1 VNKIRDFKVFNCKV
15 ISKLG
20 KNLAEIMKGKLPNQ
34 DQRNLFR
41 SILKDIINPKHE
53 LAILAHRIDW
63 QYFEESFSPLYSHTG
78 QPGVPIRTM
87 VGLLLL
93 KRIYNLGDETVMAQ
107 WVQNPYFQYFCGE
120 AEFQW
125 EAPCDPSDMV
135 HFRKRIGEEGAEKIL
150 EASIQTRRDEIRS
163 TNDVLID
170 TTAQEKNIT
179 YPTDAKLLI
188 KVIKRCNKIAKAEG
202 VEQRQSYK
210 STMKKLLLK
219 QRFAHH
225 PKRKKEAAAA
235 LRKLRTIAG
244 RLVRELERK
253 LDQDA
258 LEQYE
263 EVLQNCNKIVTQRKN
278 DSNKIYSLHE
288 PETACIAKGKAH
300 KKFEFGSKVSFA
312 VVPKIN
318 IIVGIK
324 NFNGNP
330 NDTSTLE
337 PALENIE
344 KVCKIKFKN
353 AIVDRGYKG
362 KKMVR
367 DTIIVTPRPP
377 SSRQPYTNNTM
388 RKKCKSRA
396 TVEPVIGHTKYGN
409 RMIKNY
415 LKGIAGNSIN
425 ANLAAAGFNFKGLLR
440 KIKEEVLWLKILLEI
455 IIREKQ
461 LSPVNISS

>member
-1 VNKIRDFKVFNCKV
+1 
-15 ISKLG
+15 
-20 KNLAEIMKGKLPNQ
+20 MKGKLPNQ
-34 DQRNLFR
+34 NQRNLFR
-41 SILKDIINPKHE
+41 PILKDIINPKHE
-53 LAILAHRIDW
+53 LAILSDRINW
-63 QYFEESFSPLYSHTG
+63 QDFEDSFSPLYSHTG
-78 QPGVPIRTM
+78 QPGTPIRTM

-93 KRIYNLGDETVMAQ
+93 KRIYNLGDETVIEQ

-125 EAPCDPSDMV
+125 KPPCDPSDMV
-135 HFRKRIGEEGAEKIL
+135 HFRKRIGEQGAEKIL
-150 EASIQTRRDEIRS
+150 EVSIDARRDEIKT
-163 TNDVLID
+163 TNDVLVD

-179 YPTDAKLLI
+179 YPTDSKLLI
-188 KVIKRCNKIAKAEG
+188 KVIKRCNKIAKQEG
-202 VEQRQSYK
+202 VEQRQTYHR
-210 STMKKLLLK
+210 TMKKLLLK

-225 PKRKKEAAAA
+225 PKRKKEAKAA

-253 LDQDA
+253 LAQEA
-258 LEQYE
+258 FARYELE
-263 EVLQNCNKIVTQRKN
+263 LKNCLRVVEQKKSDN
-278 DSNKIYSLHE
+278 NKIYSLHE
-288 PETACIAKGKAH
+288 PDTACIAKGKAH

-312 VVPKIN
+312 VVPKVN

-337 PALENIE
+337 PALENVE
-344 KVCKIKFKN
+344 KVSKIKFKN

-362 KKMVR
+362 KKKVR
-367 DTIIVTPRPP
+367 DTIIVSPKPP
-377 SSRQPYTNNTM
+377 SSRQPYSKNTM

-396 TVEPVIGHTKYGN
+396 AVEPVIGHTKHGC

-415 LKGIAGNSIN
+415 LKGNAGNAIN

-455 IIREKQ
+455 YIKTYSIDPVIIC
-461 LSPVNISS
+461 S

>member
-1 VNKIRDFKVFNCKV
+1 
-15 ISKLG
+15 
-20 KNLAEIMKGKLPNQ
+20 MKGKLPNQ
-34 DQRNLFR
+34 NQRNLFR
-41 SILKDIINPKHE
+41 PILKDIINPKHE
-53 LAILAHRIDW
+53 VAILSDRINW
-63 QYFEESFSPLYSHTG
+63 QDFEDSFSPLYSHTG
-78 QPGVPIRTM
+78 QPGTPIRTM

-93 KRIYNLGDETVMAQ
+93 KRIYNLGDETVIEQ

-125 EAPCDPSDMV
+125 TPPCDPSDMV
-135 HFRKRIGEEGAEKIL
+135 HFRKRIGEQGAEKIL
-150 EASIQTRRDEIRS
+150 EVSIDARRDEIKT
-163 TNDVLID
+163 TNDVLVD

-179 YPTDAKLLI
+179 YPTDSKLLI
-188 KVIKRCNKIAKAEG
+188 KVIKRCNKIAKQEG
-202 VEQRQSYK
+202 VEQRQTYQR
-210 STMKKLLLK
+210 TMKKLLLM

-225 PKRKKEAAAA
+225 PKRKKEAKAA

-253 LDQDA
+253 LAQEA
-258 LEQYE
+258 FARYELE
-263 EVLQNCNKIVTQRKN
+263 LKNCLRVVEQKKSDN
-278 DSNKIYSLHE
+278 NKIYSLHE
-288 PETACIAKGKAH
+288 PDTACIAKGKAH

-312 VVPKIN
+312 VVPKVN

-324 NFNGNP
+324 NFKGNP

-337 PALENIE
+337 PALENVE
-344 KVCKIKFKN
+344 KVSKIKFKN

-362 KKMVR
+362 KKKVR
-367 DTIIVTPRPP
+367 DTIIVSPKPP
-377 SSRQPYTNNTM
+377 SSRQPYSKNTM

-396 TVEPVIGHTKYGN
+396 AVEPVIGHTKHGC

-415 LKGIAGNSIN
+415 LKGNAGNAIN

-455 IIREKQ
+455 YLKTYSID
-461 LSPVNISS
+461 PVISLTLKTNYHVDN

>member
-1 VNKIRDFKVFNCKV
+1 
-15 ISKLG
+15 
-20 KNLAEIMKGKLPNQ
+20 MKGKLPNQ
-34 DQRNLFR
+34 NQRNLFR
-41 SILKDIINPKHE
+41 PILKDIINPKHE
-53 LAILAHRIDW
+53 LAILSDRINW
-63 QYFEESFSPLYSHTG
+63 QDFEDSFSPLYSHTG
-78 QPGVPIRTM
+78 QPGTPIRTM

-93 KRIYNLGDETVMAQ
+93 KRIYNLGDETVIEQ

-125 EAPCDPSDMV
+125 KPPCDPSDMV
-135 HFRKRIGEEGAEKIL
+135 HFRKRIGEQGAEKIL
-150 EASIQTRRDEIRS
+150 EVSIDARRDEIKT
-163 TNDVLID
+163 TNDVLVD

-179 YPTDAKLLI
+179 YPTDSKLLI
-188 KVIKRCNKIAKAEG
+188 KVIKRCNKIAKQEG
-202 VEQRQSYK
+202 VEQRQTYHR
-210 STMKKLLLK
+210 TMKKLLLK

-225 PKRKKEAAAA
+225 PKRKKEAKAA

-253 LDQDA
+253 LAQEA
-258 LEQYE
+258 FARHELE
-263 EVLQNCNKIVTQRKN
+263 LKNCLRVVEQKKSDN
-278 DSNKIYSLHE
+278 NKIYSLHE
-288 PETACIAKGKAH
+288 PDTACIAKGKAH

-312 VVPKIN
+312 VVPKVN

-337 PALENIE
+337 PALENVE
-344 KVCKIKFKN
+344 KVSKIKFKN

-362 KKMVR
+362 KKKVR
-367 DTIIVTPRPP
+367 DTIIVSPKPP
-377 SSRQPYTNNTM
+377 SSRQPYSKNTM

-396 TVEPVIGHTKYGN
+396 AVEPVIGHTKHGC

-415 LKGIAGNSIN
+415 LKGNAGNAIN

-455 IIREKQ
+455 YIKTYSIDPVIIC
-461 LSPVNISS
+461 S